1 MQPDD
6 IRIYYNRGREHERLT
21 TDNGRLELART
32 QEIILRYLPPPPATI
47 IDIGG
52 GAGVYAL
59 WLAQLGYT
67 VHLLDMMPLHIEQ
80 AVKASEAQPEHP
92 LASVLVG
99 DALHLDY
106 PDASADV
113 VLLLGPLYHL
123 PEREDR
129 LQALREAYR
138 VLKPSGLLFAATISR
153 FASFLDG
160 LGRGFLADSY
170 FAELVERD
178 LVDGQHR
185 NPRQELGYFATAYF
199 HYPTEVQTELADAGF
214 HVEAT
219 LAIEGPAGFMPDFDK
234 FWSDESLRER
244 LLAFLR
250 TIESD
255 PTLLG
260 ATAHLMTVGRKL
272 LLDT

>member
-6 IRIYYNRGREHERLT
+6 IADYYNRGREQERLT
-21 TDNGRLELART
+21 NNTGKLELART
-32 QEIILRYLPPPPATI
+32 QEIILRYLPKPPAAI
-47 IDIGG
+47 MDIGG

-67 VHLLDMMPLHIEQ
+67 VHLLDMMPLHVEQ
-80 AVKASEAQPEHP
+80 ALQASERQPEHP
-92 LASVLVG
+92 LASARLG
-99 DALHLDY
+99 DARQLDFA
-106 PDASADV
+106 DASADA

-123 PEREDR
+123 PERAER

-138 VLKPSGLLFAATISR
+138 ILKPSGVLFAATISR

-160 LGRGFLADSY
+160 MARGFLADPY

-185 NPRQELGYFATAYF
+185 NPRQLPGYFATAYF
-199 HYPTEVQTELADAGF
+199 HYPAEVATELAEAGF

-234 FWSDESLRER
+234 MWNDETLRER
-244 LLAFLR
+244 LLRFLR

-260 ATAHLMTVGRKL
+260 ATGHLMTVGVKP
-272 LLDT
+272 